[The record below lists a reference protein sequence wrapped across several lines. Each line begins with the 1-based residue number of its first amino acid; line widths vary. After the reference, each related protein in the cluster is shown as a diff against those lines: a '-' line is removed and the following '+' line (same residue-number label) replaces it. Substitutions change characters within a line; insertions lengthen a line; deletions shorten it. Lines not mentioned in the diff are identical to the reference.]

1 MDNKVLVVGLDGACW
16 DLIEEWIEN
25 GDLPNIKELRESGV
39 WGNLKSSIPP
49 ITCPAWKC
57 YSTGKNPGKLGVYWW
72 NEIDMDKKEV
82 RQASAKKFKSK
93 EIWDYLNERG
103 IKTGV
108 IGMPLTYPPKK
119 LDGFMISGG
128 PDAGIK
134 NYFYPLKIKKHL
146 KDIQYRLHPEAVFA
160 GEVKK
165 EGKEVEDILKLI
177 ELRFRAARI
186 LMKDFPVHFLQ
197 VTTFYL
203 NSPLQHFFY
212 KDEPVKR
219 AWKIIDGEIG
229 KIKADFE
236 YIILM
241 SDHGTSYVEKNFFLN
256 AWLKKEGYLFR
267 KKSIVDYLNYFGIN
281 IQNLATIFD
290 KLHIKN
296 ILGKSEMLRKI
307 GEKLPEKSGVRRG
320 LGGEATLK
328 GVNWN
333 KTKVIALPQG
343 PIYINRKALAKNE
356 EYEELRDELIS
367 KLKELKDPENG
378 KSIFA
383 DVYKSEEIYKGPYP
397 SQAPD
402 LVSLDSDEY
411 HNRGGLLKQAVLESS
426 EWKGNNARY
435 GLFLIKG
442 AGINGGKYFKNVK
455 IYDLAPTILY
465 LMGCQIPKSMDG
477 RVLKEIFNP
486 DSQHDGM
493 ELQYQEAEKEQIKE
507 KIDRLKDLKKV

>member
-1 MDNKVLVVGLDGACW
+1 MVGLDGACW
-16 DLIEEWIEN
+16 GLIDEWIEK
-25 GDLPNIKELRESGV
+25 GELPNIKKLRENGV
-39 WGNLKSSIPP
+39 WGDLKSSIPP

-72 NEIDMDKKEV
+72 NDIDIDKKEV

-93 EIWDYLNERG
+93 EIWDYLNEQG
-103 IKTGV
+103 MKTGI

-119 LDGFMISGG
+119 VKGFMISGG
-128 PDAGIK
+128 PDAGTK

-186 LMKDFPVHFLQ
+186 LMDEFSVRFLQ

-219 AWKIIDGEIG
+219 AWKLIDEEIG
-229 KIKADFE
+229 KIKDDFE

-281 IQNLATIFD
+281 IQNLATILD

-367 KLKELKDPENG
+367 KLKELQDPENG

-383 DVYKSEEIYKGPYP
+383 DVYKSEEVYKGPYL

-402 LVSLDSDEY
+402 LVALDSDEY

-435 GLFLIKG
+435 GLFTINGPGIKKGKFIKG
-442 AGINGGKYFKNVK
+442 VRIF
-455 IYDLAPTILY
+455 DLAPTILH
-465 LMGCQIPKSMDG
+465 LMGCPIPKDMDG
-477 RVLKEIFNP
+477 KVLETIFETNSRLFDEATKGFEI
-486 DSQHDGM
+486 DKTT
-493 ELQYQEAEKEQIKE
+493 EKRKIAKKLDKLKNME
-507 KIDRLKDLKKV
+507 KI